1 MTTYCLGSDDPVG
14 VMSIASYNNHD
25 NSDNLDIQYV
35 YDLLYYGRLH
45 AIVGIA
51 NHLELN
57 VDTVKGILNEQM
69 KGVKVTAR
77 YGIKVEKDQKP
88 KLRLGFTVNN
98 TNEAFVEFLYK
109 THDTTHHLKYKH
121 TITNWTKI
129 YTVAKICS
137 ARRYSFEE
145 AEKLL
150 DLVMYD
156 GDKYIEE

>member
-77 YGIKVEKDQKP
+77 YGVKAEPKP
-88 KLRLGFTVNN
+88 RLGFTVNN

-109 THDTTHHLKYKH
+109 GHDITYHLKYTH

-129 YTVAKICS
+129 HTVAKICS
-137 ARRYSFEE
+137 ARRYSYEE

-150 DLVMYD
+150 DLVMHD

>member
-1 MTTYCLGSDDPVG
+1 MTLIKLCTIA
-14 VMSIASYNNHD
+14 SIANFQ
-25 NSDNLDIQYV
+25 I
-35 YDLLYYGRLH
+35 DLTCQHSQVHPQR
-45 AIVGIA
+45 A
-51 NHLELN
+51 NERC
-57 VDTVKGILNEQM
+57 KGDSKIWYQ
-69 KGVKVTAR
+69 GSQ
-77 YGIKVEKDQKP
+77 KDQKP

-109 THDTTHHLKYKH
+109 GHNITYHLKYQH

-129 YTVAKICS
+129 NTIAEICA
-137 ARRYSFEE
+137 ARRYSYEE